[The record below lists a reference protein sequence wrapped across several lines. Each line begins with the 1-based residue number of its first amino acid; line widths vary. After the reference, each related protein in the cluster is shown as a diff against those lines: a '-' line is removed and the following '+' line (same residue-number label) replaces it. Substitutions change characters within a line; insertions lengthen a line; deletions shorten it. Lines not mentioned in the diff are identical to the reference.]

1 MDLLSLTQALWRHK
15 LAALPVIV
23 LIVLAALYI
32 LKIEPPVYQASSSIL
47 LTNPPPAATK
57 SQIEAD
63 PKLRRADPFN
73 TFSNYGNLSIVA
85 QAVIDNVT
93 SKSSMSALAALGV
106 DKRYQVTLSI
116 ATDEPT
122 APPII
127 DITSF
132 GATTQQAIQG
142 DNLLTAAVRAN
153 LYQLQ
158 DSAGINPFYMI
169 KAVEIVEPYQPQLS
183 ISGKLRSLAAVLGM
197 GVILFLLVVSVAD
210 AMGKR
215 RAAARSQAGTRRM
228 TTRDDGTD
236 LRELGREAVRLNHG
250 PDHSVARRY

>member
-1 MDLLSLTQALWRHK
+1 MDLLSLTKALWRHK
-15 LAALPVIV
+15 LAAIPVIV
-23 LIVLAALYI
+23 LIALAAVYV

-47 LTNPPPAATK
+47 LTNPPPTATK
-57 SQIEAD
+57 AQIAAD
-63 PKLRRADPFN
+63 PTLRRADPFN

-93 SKSSMSALAALGV
+93 SKSSVSALAELGV

-132 GATTQQAIQG
+132 GTTTQQAIKG
-142 DNLLTAAVRAN
+142 DNLLTKAISAN

-158 DSAGINPFYMI
+158 NSAGINPFYMI

-183 ISGKLRSLAAVLGM
+183 ISGKLRSLTAVLGL

-210 AMGKR
+210 AQAKR
-215 RAAARSQAGTRRM
+215 RTARPGEADARPSEADAVAS
-228 TTRDDGTD
+228 DDEPYVRVLD
-236 LRELGREAVRLNHG
+236 READL
-250 PDHSVARRY
+250 ARR